1 MKLITKAIENQI
13 KKYPL
18 YSQDG
23 LGENAKVIVKFFFGN
38 WTWLATEGQISPD
51 GNITFFG
58 SVING
63 HDYEWGYFDLKELE
77 SVKFLGYPCV
87 ERDRWFKTG
96 TTVKEAMEEIY

>member
-38 WTWLATEGQISPD
+38 WTWLATEGQI
-51 GNITFFG
+51 
-58 SVING
+58 
-63 HDYEWGYFDLKELE
+63 
-77 SVKFLGYPCV
+77 
-87 ERDRWFKTG
+87 
-96 TTVKEAMEEIY
+96 